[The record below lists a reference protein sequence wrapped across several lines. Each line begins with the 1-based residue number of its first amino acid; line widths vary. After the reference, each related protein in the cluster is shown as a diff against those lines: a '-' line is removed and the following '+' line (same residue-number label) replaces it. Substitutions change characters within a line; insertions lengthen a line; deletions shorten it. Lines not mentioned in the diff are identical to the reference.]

1 MSAEIILKARGLTRV
16 YKEDKVETPVLKGV
30 DLDIPAGMLCA
41 VTGKSGSGKSTLL
54 HILGT
59 LDTQDSGSLF
69 FEGQNLSALSAAA
82 RARFRN
88 RNLGFVYQFHHLLGD
103 LSALENVMLPLL
115 IGGMRT
121 SEAQKRASYYL
132 DKVGLTS
139 RLKNRPGELSG
150 GERQRA
156 AIARALCTR
165 PKLLLA
171 DEPTGSLDAGNAA
184 IVFDLFENLARAEHC
199 TVVMVTHDRSL
210 SERCELVYELR
221 DGVLHG

>member
-121 SEAQKRASYYL
+121 SEAQKRASDYL

-199 TVVMVTHDRSL
+199 TVVMVTHDHSL